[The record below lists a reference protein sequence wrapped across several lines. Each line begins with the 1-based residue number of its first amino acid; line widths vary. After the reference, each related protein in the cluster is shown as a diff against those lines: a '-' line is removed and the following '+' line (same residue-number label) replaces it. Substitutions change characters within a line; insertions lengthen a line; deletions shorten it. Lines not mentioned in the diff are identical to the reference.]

1 MRKQALLKV
10 FELATKNHNIIFI
23 GSDLGVG
30 TLEDF
35 KTEMPEQF
43 FMEGVSEAHILTMS
57 AGMASQGRI
66 VFINSIA
73 SFLLRRS
80 FEQFYLDICC
90 ENKHV
95 IILGSGGGGVYAP
108 LGHTH
113 TIYDDFAL
121 TQNFP
126 NLTTFAPCDSIQ
138 MELAIEHA
146 TFNPGPYYIRF
157 GKGNEPNITKGN
169 STQNFI
175 TNHNSQLQSEN
186 SLLFIT
192 TGITAHIVLEVQ
204 KLLESN
210 SVSSHICQLNKIK
223 PFPEKEI
230 RSLINNYQHIVV
242 VEEHLE
248 FGGIGTIV
256 KLLSTKK
263 ILHFHLGRN
272 LISHYGRQNDVLV
285 NQGIDVQSI
294 FKSCIH
300 LFQKE

>member
-10 FELATKNHNIIFI
+10 YELAKKNHDIIFI
-23 GSDLGVG
+23 GSDLGIG
-30 TLEDF
+30 TLENF
-35 KTEMPEQF
+35 KAEMPEQF

-113 TIYDDFAL
+113 TIYDDFAI
-121 TQNFP
+121 THNFP
-126 NLTTFAPCDSIQ
+126 NLTTFAPCDPVQ
-138 MELAIEHA
+138 MELAIEYA

-157 GKGNEPNITKGN
+157 GKGNEPNITN
-169 STQNFI
+169 DNTSQNFN
-175 TNHNSQLQSEN
+175 TNHGLKLQSDS

-192 TGITAHIVLEVQ
+192 TGITAHIALEVQ

-210 SVSSHICQLNKIK
+210 SILSHIYQLNKVK

-230 RSLINNYQHIVV
+230 ESLIDNYQHIVII
-242 VEEHLE
+242 EEHLE
-248 FGGIGTIV
+248 FGGIGSII
-256 KLLSTKK
+256 KLLSYRKV
-263 ILHFHLGRN
+263 LHFHLGRN
-272 LISHYGRQNDVLV
+272 LISHYGRQNDILE